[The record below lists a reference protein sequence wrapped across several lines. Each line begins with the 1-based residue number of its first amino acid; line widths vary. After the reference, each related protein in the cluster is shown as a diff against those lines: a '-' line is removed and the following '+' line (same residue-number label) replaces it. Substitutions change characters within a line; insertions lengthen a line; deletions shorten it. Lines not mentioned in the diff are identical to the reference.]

1 VIRRIRN
8 AALLLAT
15 GSSIL
20 FTVSAAG
27 SKEFSM
33 NSPRG
38 RRTYGDDETF
48 GKVMDQSHRWLIVEI
63 ATGAG
68 PEGNLAILIG
78 AINLGVRGF
87 ELYAGAGLEFNP
99 ANHFTFT
106 ARYFPPLG
114 SFKPYVGLGYL
125 FVDSY
130 AIGVVSHNAFA
141 EVGHKW
147 VVHETYHVTL
157 GVGVRWVGAVVIAD
171 DSALRGPDVDP
182 VLLDEQLDEVPRWF
196 PTIALRFSRAF

>member
-1 VIRRIRN
+1 
-8 AALLLAT
+8 
-15 GSSIL
+15 
-20 FTVSAAG
+20 
-27 SKEFSM
+27 
-33 NSPRG
+33 
-38 RRTYGDDETF
+38 
-48 GKVMDQSHRWLIVEI
+48 MDQSHRWMIVEI

-78 AINLGVRGF
+78 AINLGLQGF

-99 ANHFTFT
+99 AYHFTFT

-130 AIGVVSHNAFA
+130 AIGVFSHNAFA

-147 VVHETYHVTL
+147 VVHETYHITL
-157 GVGVRWVGAVVIAD
+157 GVGVRWVGAIIVAD
-171 DSALRGPDVDP
+171 DSPLREPDVDP
-182 VLLDEQLDEVPRWF
+182 VLLDEQLDNTARWL
-196 PTIALRFSRAF
+196 PTVALRFSRAF